1 MIAFVVAIVV
11 ISLDHERKSRMLVG
25 DKTNWRPGISAPASI
40 ASANLTS
47 SVAFGNT
54 ADYRSVPVTS

>member
-25 DKTNWRPGISAPASI
+25 DKTNWR
-40 ASANLTS
+40 
-47 SVAFGNT
+47 
-54 ADYRSVPVTS
+54 RSRYFCTCVDCVSKSYVLGRLRKHGRL